1 MRQKTILFLLFGLLI
16 IPSCQTTNPK
26 NDLLFAQNAFL
37 RTVNSLTILKDAG
50 EFDEGE
56 IAKITALINS
66 GDKILDKWTDT
77 VLEGSTTNLADT
89 FETIL
94 TELIAYKT
102 KGEDDE

>member
-16 IPSCQTTNPK
+16 IPSCRTTSPK

-37 RTVNSLTILKDAG
+37 RTVNSLTILKSN
-50 EFDEGE
+50 FDSEE
-56 IAKITALINS
+56 AEKITVLINS
-66 GDKILDKWTDT
+66 GDKILDKWTDA
-77 VLEGSTTNLADT
+77 VLSGESSPNLADA

-102 KGEDDE
+102 KGESDE